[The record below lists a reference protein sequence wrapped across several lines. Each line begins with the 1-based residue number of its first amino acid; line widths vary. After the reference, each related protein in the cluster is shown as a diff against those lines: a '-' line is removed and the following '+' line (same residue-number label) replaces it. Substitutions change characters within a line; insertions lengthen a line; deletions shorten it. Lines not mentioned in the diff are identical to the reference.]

1 MPFTIGQL
9 ARSAQV
15 PISTVRFYERKG
27 LLTPAARSA
36 SNYRHYSD
44 ESLARLRFI
53 RAAQA
58 SGFSIKDITEM
69 LGLVTSDE
77 PPCREV
83 AVLIDHRLADIRQRM
98 KELRRVEKQMAH
110 ALVSCC
116 KGGPDWCREIERLKG
131 ARSTCR
137 KSSKKSS
144 FPLLTLH

>member
-9 ARSAQV
+9 ARKANV
-15 PISTVRFYERKG
+15 PTSTVRFYERKG
-27 LLTPAARSA
+27 LLKPDARSQ
-36 SNYRHYSD
+36 SNYRYYSD
-44 ESLARLRFI
+44 ASLERLRFI
-53 RAAQA
+53 RSAQQ
-58 SGFSIKDITEM
+58 SGFSIKDIIEM
-69 LGLVTSDE
+69 LKLATSDK

-116 KGGPDWCREIERLKG
+116 KGGPDWCWEIERLKG

-137 KSSKKSS
+137 KSSRS
-144 FPLLTLH
+144 LLTLH